1 VSTRCVVLTGA
12 SGGVGVA
19 ARAALEAAG
28 ATVVGVDLAPRQGDV
43 AVDVRDAGSV
53 DRGLKEAAERLGGI
67 DVLVNNAGIAAPC
80 DAGVAPGEAALAI
93 LDVNLLGA
101 WRCTAAALP
110 LLRERRGRV
119 VNVASGL
126 SFANLPLGAAYCASK
141 RALAAYSDVLR
152 LEYAGQISVATVY
165 PMFMKTGLHGPGE
178 RAGLF
183 LDGLLREE
191 RVEDAARAIVRAAL
205 GPEVRDVATTR
216 LGWLELAVA
225 RHVPEL
231 ADRVVAWRVRRAAR
245 RGTFADSPVA
255 RPLAARVTGA

>member
-1 VSTRCVVLTGA
+1 MSAARVVLTGA
-12 SGGVGVA
+12 SGGVGLA

-28 ATVVGVDLAPRQGDV
+28 ATVVGINLQPSRDDV
-43 AVDVRDAGSV
+43 AADVRDAGSV
-53 DRGLKEAAERLGGI
+53 ERGLKEAARRLGGV

-80 DAGVAPGEAALAI
+80 DAGAPPADAALAI

-110 LLRERRGRV
+110 FLLERRGRV

-152 LEYAGQISVATVY
+152 LEYGGQISVATVY
-165 PMFMKTGLHGPGE
+165 PMFMKTGLHRPGE

-191 RVEDAARAIVRAAL
+191 KVEDAARAIVRAAL
-205 GPEVRDVATTR
+205 GPAVRDVSTTR

-225 RHVPEL
+225 RHVPAL
-231 ADRVVAWRVRRAAR
+231 ADRVVAWRVARAIR
-245 RGTFADSPVA
+245 RGAFADSPVA
-255 RPLAARVTGA
+255 RSLVARVVGA